1 MRDEKNL
8 FFGEVQL
15 AIDLL
20 VVTSALRAIQV
31 LLRHLELPH

>member
-1 MRDEKNL
+1 MQDEKNL
-8 FFGEVQL
+8 FFSEVQL

-20 VVTSALRAIQV
+20 VTASSLRAIQV